1 MSIHGEA
8 RGERREAQPVGARLF
23 AIRATEFSLPPIAR
37 ACSHQSLV
45 PSSLSGFHRECAGD
59 RFLLIFGF
67 ILTARALL
75 SSLR

>member
-1 MSIHGEA
+1 M
-8 RGERREAQPVGARLF
+8 ERREARGAACGSALVRDPGYGVL
-23 AIRATEFSLPPIAR
+23 ITTDRAR

-67 ILTARALL
+67 ILKARALL